1 MIDAALAD
9 ALARI
14 VGADNLL
21 TAPYDLDRYSAD
33 ALTPYRAYYA
43 GYAFERLADLV
54 VRPGSAAEVSEVVAL
69 AAARGVPVI
78 PYGGGTGVMGGV
90 LPVRGGI
97 VLDLKGLN
105 RIGEISPRNM
115 TATVEPG
122 VTLEELADAL
132 AEYNLMPGHDP
143 YSVAIATVAGT
154 ISTNGVG
161 YRASAFGPMGQQVV
175 ALQAV
180 LPDGRILDTRPVPK
194 YSAGPNL
201 NHLFI
206 GGEGVFGVIT
216 QATIKVFRQPEAQVF
231 ATMGFDC
238 FEHGFDA
245 AAEMMA
251 LDLHPAL
258 LDLTEEGEGIRM
270 FLLFE
275 GYREGVAAQ
284 EKRARQVCADFGGR
298 DLGPEATLTY
308 WAERH
313 QSGERYKRNALGRPR
328 EERWQ
333 RQWGRSF
340 DYLHMALPTALVL
353 EYRRRCA
360 EMLAARGVRVAE
372 YAIWSR
378 PEFFSMLVVPDDPDA
393 DNARDNLAAAVEEVL
408 TLAQD
413 WGGIM
418 EYCHGVGMKL
428 NHLLAREQGV
438 GHDVARALKQALD
451 PAGIMNPGK
460 LGL

>member
-21 TAPYDLDRYSAD
+21 AAPYDLDRYSAD
-33 ALTPYRAYYA
+33 ALTPFRAYYA
-43 GYAFERLADLV
+43 GAAFDRLADFV
-54 VRPGSAAEVSEVVAL
+54 VRPGNAAEVSEIVAL
-69 AAARGVPVI
+69 AAAAGVPVV

-90 LPVRGGI
+90 LPVQGGI
-97 VLDLKGLN
+97 VLDLKRLN
-105 RIGEISPRNM
+105 RIVEISPRNM

-180 LPDGRILDTRPVPK
+180 LPDGRLLNTRPVPK

-216 QATIKVFRQPEAQVF
+216 QATVKVFRQPEAQVF
-231 ATMGFDC
+231 ATIGFDC
-238 FEHGFDA
+238 FEQGFDA

-258 LDLTEEGEGIRM
+258 LDLTEEGDGIRM

-298 DLGPEATLTY
+298 DIGPEPTLTY

-328 EERWQ
+328 EERWR
-333 RQWGRSF
+333 RQWGRAF
-340 DYLHMALPTALVL
+340 DYLHMALPTAEVL
-353 EYRRRCA
+353 DYRRRCT
-360 EMLAARGVRVAE
+360 EILAARKVRVVE

-378 PEFFSMLVVPDDPDA
+378 PEFFSMLVVPDDPEAA
-393 DNARDNLAAAVEEVL
+393 DARDNLAAAVEEVL

-413 WGGIM
+413 LGGVM
-418 EYCHGVGMKL
+418 EYCHGVGIKL

-438 GHDVARALKQALD
+438 GHEVARALKQALD
-451 PAGIMNPGK
+451 PAHIMNPGK